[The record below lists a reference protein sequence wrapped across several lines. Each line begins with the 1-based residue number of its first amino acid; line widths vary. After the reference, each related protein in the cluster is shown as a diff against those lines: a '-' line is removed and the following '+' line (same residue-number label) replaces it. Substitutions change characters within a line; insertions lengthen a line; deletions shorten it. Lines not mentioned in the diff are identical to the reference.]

1 MGCLGL
7 VEASPDGEDVIC
19 RTAGRSY
26 AVVSLEDGRRT
37 PLSLDS
43 EDGGQQPAPTLNF
56 HWSPAG
62 IRAFYVDYT
71 QPMVLEVGTGTSRP
85 LGQAF
90 VLIEEH
96 AVLTSADWSPDGRR
110 LALWMHGDGQSKL
123 IVIDA
128 ETGQREVVAAHEGSD
143 DGGLAF
149 SPDGRR
155 LTYVFGDGV
164 YVVALN

>member
-56 HWSPAG
+56 HWSQTLQTERPRLPKSTTATAG
-62 IRAFYVDYT
+62 AT
-71 QPMVLEVGTGTSRP
+71 
-85 LGQAF
+85 
-90 VLIEEH
+90 
-96 AVLTSADWSPDGRR
+96 
-110 LALWMHGDGQSKL
+110 
-123 IVIDA
+123 
-128 ETGQREVVAAHEGSD
+128 
-143 DGGLAF
+143 
-149 SPDGRR
+149 
-155 LTYVFGDGV
+155 
-164 YVVALN
+164 